1 MHAMYKILGS
11 DGNEY
16 GPVPARQIKQ
26 WIVENRVDKKTPVFP
41 DGAADWVFLESLQEF
56 KTVFAPP
63 PLGKMQ
69 SEGVG
74 GSLYAIIP
82 YKNIKALGAYYFAI
96 FSVIPIFGMPLGFI
110 GLALGILGLRFQRL
124 HPWAGGKVHAWIGI
138 VLGGLFGLIY
148 LALIIVGIVMLV
160 GGKHLAYY

>member
-1 MHAMYKILGS
+1 MHATYKILGS

-63 PLGKMQ
+63 PLGKMD
-69 SEGVG
+69 
-74 GSLYAIIP
+74 
-82 YKNIKALGAYYFAI
+82 
-96 FSVIPIFGMPLGFI
+96 
-110 GLALGILGLRFQRL
+110 
-124 HPWAGGKVHAWIGI
+124 
-138 VLGGLFGLIY
+138 
-148 LALIIVGIVMLV
+148 
-160 GGKHLAYY
+160 